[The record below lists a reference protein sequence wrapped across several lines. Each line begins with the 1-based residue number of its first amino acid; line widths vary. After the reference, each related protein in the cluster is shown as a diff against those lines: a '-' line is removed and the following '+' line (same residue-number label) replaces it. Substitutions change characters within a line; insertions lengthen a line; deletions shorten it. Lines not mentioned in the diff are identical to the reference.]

1 MSWPIPQPGL
11 VIRYVHLWRR
21 EALAGQEEGAKDRP
35 CAAVLARQD
44 EDGRTR
50 VYVLP
55 VTHSPPRS
63 EAEAVEIPRAVTRR
77 LGLDEERS
85 WIVVTEANLFN
96 WPGPDLRFIPGKGP
110 ESVAYGFLPP
120 SLFRSVRDRFLEH
133 ARRRRMG
140 LVSRTE

>member
-1 MSWPIPQPGL
+1 
-11 VIRYVHLWRR
+11 
-21 EALAGQEEGAKDRP
+21 
-35 CAAVLARQD
+35 
-44 EDGRTR
+44 
-50 VYVLP
+50 
-55 VTHSPPRS
+55 
-63 EAEAVEIPRAVTRR
+63 VTRR